1 MTSSN
6 KASTFPAEH
15 ITNNEETTS
24 KKTHAGPWI
33 SKKEV
38 LETIK
43 KLHFKCDGDVN
54 YEHLYILPSK
64 WIYLLKF
71 EKTL

>member
-1 MTSSN
+1 MD
-6 KASTFPAEH
+6 
-15 ITNNEETTS
+15 I
-24 KKTHAGPWI
+24 KK
-33 SKKEV
+33 KV
-38 LETIK
+38 LEKIK

-71 EKTL
+71 EKLVRKFMKFHKIPTVLH